1 MAARIGAGGRR
12 GCAGTG
18 AEANGSGRARDPTF
32 EVLSRPPLL
41 EGECVCVCGGKE
53 QVSPPLP
60 QFGLKGEKNSAPR
73 GSACPEAGG
82 GTCRAAGLAARE
94 KGPEVPAGGG
104 PDAAAAPRLLPAGPP
119 RAAGGPAAE
128 AGVRRLRGGDTP
140 PQRPAAR
147 RPQADGGDPSG
158 RPASSRGRAGHVP
171 KGSKLAASSLEK
183 CWALEFS

>member
-1 MAARIGAGGRR
+1 MRERAPRQTAPGGPGILLLKFYPGRR
-12 GCAGTG
+12 YLK
-18 AEANGSGRARDPTF
+18 GS
-32 EVLSRPPLL
+32 V
-41 EGECVCVCGGKE
+41 CVCVCGGKE